1 MSEELVE
8 LFNKIRAL
16 PDLEKVELKT
26 TFKDYRFNLSWTDP
40 ETQIIC
46 GKCNRQ
52 LNKTRKGE
60 VPRHKCM

>member
-1 MSEELVE
+1 MSDELVK

-16 PDLEKVELKT
+16 PDLEKAELKT
-26 TFKDYRFNLSWTDP
+26 TFKDYRFDISWIDP

-46 GKCNRQ
+46 DKCNRT

-60 VPRHKCM
+60 IPRHKCQ